1 MRCAFAQRLRPF
13 ERCQRGL
20 AVFAEDDL
28 AGFINGDCFALF
40 IQREHA
46 FGAQDDV
53 VCGFRNRAS
62 LQCSAA
68 HRVTQDF
75 ALELGREGFGL
86 LGALADGLQLF
97 VVVTA
102 QALGVPAYTLL
113 GGLARS
119 RVPVTHS
126 IGLLA
131 IDEAVAFKHG
141 RDIASVQKALN
152 EGKEISET
160 THVFA
165 ARATD
170 DGKVLVT
177 LSETPYEA
185 RMRLQS
191 GGKDKEHEEALSFHS
206 AIPNNPEHSRR
217 VLAYDVAIGAGESV
231 DDVTFYA
238 YLCRVADWRLDWE
251 RTHTEINGQ
260 NDEESF
266 ETKKE
271 LIRVRI
277 WLKL

>member
-1 MRCAFAQRLRPF
+1 
-13 ERCQRGL
+13 E
-20 AVFAEDDL
+20 
-28 AGFINGDCFALF
+28 
-40 IQREHA
+40 
-46 FGAQDDV
+46 
-53 VCGFRNRAS
+53 
-62 LQCSAA
+62 
-68 HRVTQDF
+68 
-75 ALELGREGFGL
+75 
-86 LGALADGLQLF
+86 
-97 VVVTA
+97 
-102 QALGVPAYTLL
+102 
-113 GGLARS
+113 
-119 RVPVTHS
+119 
-126 IGLLA
+126 A

-170 DGKVLVT
+170 GGKVLVT
-177 LSETPYEA
+177 RSETPYEA

-251 RTHTEINGQ
+251 KTRGGVNSQSDVDADLPDEAVEILYRQ
-260 NDEESF
+260 EEPWNI
-266 ETKKE
+266 E
-271 LIRVRI
+271 LIDSTVTYRTNGELPAAVKDKMPSLVATQSLAGRRAGNPVRFGG
-277 WLKL
+277 LV